1 MDFLD
6 YQAYGVHLTST
17 DDSLLPE
24 PASNLSLLAAGGA
37 SASEMSD
44 TMVDNVTPPLL
55 NTASEFKLEEKDNLH
70 ERMKTYSELTVKLL
84 PIQPGLVRDIFE
96 DVTPQSTDF
105 QHLLKK
111 SNNVTNAVLV
121 KRLSHVLND
130 MNHPNYQ
137 SDLQLK
143 KALMILQ
150 ENQSALGLDASKL
163 VRPDFLG
170 SLSRKTLRSQLEK
183 ELLKDH
189 LTTLENFQPIARRIM
204 RLRQPVRNIQEISE
218 KVLDAQ
224 SAQNNSL
231 LFDPLVSEVREKLEM
246 LKLKKRVLLGI
257 RDSLTLNQLEDEQI
271 RNADI
276 DDSYFDVLDKVMAI
290 KERSTYL
297 IAMNY
302 ENAGRALLE
311 NVNQYLQLANKRIF
325 NYLLGFLYDY
335 ESNTKAF
342 GERTFEGDHVGL
354 SLFQRCLV
362 YLSNDLEYF
371 NDFMKKVTSMRSK
384 KLLDEF
390 LIPFVIDNNEG
401 RSIILSAHDPARYL
415 GDVLAHI
422 HSLLANEGDFL
433 KSLFKYQEEHM
444 VDMPQSIFQKN
455 KDILQSLH
463 LNMLNDIMSTLS
475 NPARI
480 RLEQIVRF
488 EQEATVTFDISQLL
502 TLYKLMFTKQGMR
515 DDNKLVKVFDD
526 LAALAKTKTINY
538 YTEFLSEAANQE
550 PEVTELLPP
559 KWLSSYLS
567 DLTALF
573 DKINS
578 TSEQTGI
585 VDKNFFTKLIKTPF
599 ESTFLKQAES
609 CFPLSKKDR
618 KVKFDLLVLEINGL
632 DMVVARLGPY
642 RTNIFS
648 SEYGSEVYESLKRN
662 LETLLGQLEVH
673 QTRNIFESTGLELYY
688 NLFNMIFPVAS
699 VQDPLDYD
707 MYLSAQE
714 NQIMKLET
722 IEANVAQKLA
732 EYLPKALIDV
742 QDTWLLYLAS
752 PKFADEIASRSFQVF
767 ANFYVVFKSVL
778 LNIYPDD
785 HQRIN
790 SVFIYSE
797 EEVKM
802 LLGIS

>member
-6 YQAYGVHLTST
+6 YQAYGVPLTGT
-17 DDSLLPE
+17 DDELLPE
-24 PASNLSLLAAGGA
+24 PASNLSLLAASGP
-37 SASEMSD
+37 SVSELNTSIQGD
-44 TMVDNVTPPLL
+44 STPPLL
-55 NTASEFKLEEKDNLH
+55 NTDSNFNFEGKDNLH
-70 ERMKTYSELTVKLL
+70 ERMEMYSELTVKLL

-96 DVTPQSTDF
+96 DVTPQSSDF

-111 SNNVTNAVLV
+111 GNNVTSAVLV

-150 ENQSALGLDASKL
+150 DNQGVLGLDGSKL

-189 LTTLENFQPIARRIM
+189 LATLENFQPIARRIM
-204 RLRQPVRNIQEISE
+204 RLRQPVKNIQEISE

-224 SAQNNSL
+224 EAQNKSPL
-231 LFDPLVSEVREKLEM
+231 QDPLVSEVREKLEM
-246 LKLKKRVLLGI
+246 LKLKKRVLVGI
-257 RDSLTLNQLEDEQI
+257 RESLTLNQLEDEQL
-271 RNADI
+271 RNGEI
-276 DDSYFDVLDKVMAI
+276 EDSYLDVLDKMMEI

-302 ENAGRALLE
+302 EKAGKALLG
-311 NVNQYLQLANKRIF
+311 NINQYLQLANKRIY

-335 ESNTKAF
+335 ESNTKTF
-342 GERTFEGDHVGL
+342 GERNFEGDNVGL

-415 GDVLAHI
+415 GDVLAHV

-433 KSLFKYQEEHM
+433 KSLFKYQEERM
-444 VDMPQSIFQKN
+444 ADMTQSIFQKN

-463 LNMLNDIMSTLS
+463 VNMLNDIMSTLS
-475 NPARI
+475 NSVRI

-488 EQEATVTFDISQLL
+488 EEEATVTFDISQLL
-502 TLYKLMFTKQGMR
+502 SLYKLMFTKQGML

-526 LAALAKTKTINY
+526 LAVLAKTKTMNY
-538 YTEFLSEAANQE
+538 YTEFLSEAVKEE
-550 PEVTELLPP
+550 PEVTDLLPP
-559 KWLSSYLS
+559 KWLSKYLS

-573 DKINS
+573 DKINGS
-578 TSEQTGI
+578 SEQTGI
-585 VDKNFFTKLIKTPF
+585 VDKNFFTKLVKTPC
-599 ESTFLKQAES
+599 ESTFLKQAEL
-609 CFPLSKKDR
+609 CFPLAKKDR
-618 KVKFDLLVLEINGL
+618 RVKFDLLVLEINGL
-632 DMVVARLGPY
+632 DMIVSRLGPY

-648 SEYGSEVYESLKRN
+648 DEYGSEVYDSLKRS
-662 LETLLGQLEVH
+662 LDTLLGQLEVH
-673 QTRNIFESTGLELYY
+673 QTRNILESTGLELYY

-722 IEANVAQKLA
+722 IETNIAQKLSD
-732 EYLPKALIDV
+732 YLPKALLDV

-752 PKFADEIASRSFQVF
+752 PKFADDIASRSFHVF

-778 LNIYPDD
+778 LNIFPDD

-790 SVFIYSE
+790 SIFIYSE

-802 LLGIS
+802 LLGIN